1 MKDRITKFLTSE
13 HISPTEFA
21 DKIGVQ
27 RSSISHVL
35 TGRNYPSAS
44 FIQKMLVAF
53 PNLNPR
59 WLLLGEGIMFS
70 AKSLTFEPSLFDQP
84 LNNET
89 AEKKEVK
96 LKNKEKPNSLE
107 IAEDGKETSGT
118 RSAEKMEP
126 EIKKDFPSKVEEINS
141 IDIKEIDKI
150 IVLYKDKTFT
160 SYTPA

>member
-1 MKDRITKFLTSE
+1 MKDRITKFLIAE

-59 WLLLGEGIMFS
+59 WLLLGEGDMLS
-70 AKSLTFEPSLFDQP
+70 AKIPVLEPSLFDMP
-84 LNNET
+84 VISEKP
-89 AEKKEVK
+89 EVKEVISKKEKMISVP
-96 LKNKEKPNSLE
+96 EMSDEVTEPS
-107 IAEDGKETSGT
+107 IVRGS
-118 RSAEKMEP
+118 EKMETKV
-126 EIKKDFPSKVEEINS
+126 KKDIPSNENDIN
-141 IDIKEIDKI
+141 ITDNKEIDKI

-160 SYTPA
+160 SYTPS